1 MPGQN
6 GPLHTTAD
14 AVGSALEL
22 GFPAP
27 LEPGRPRFPVVV
39 AACVIERVAA
49 GEADHG
55 EVVAWIRMR
64 TQKTEG

>member
-6 GPLHTTAD
+6 EPLHTTAD

-39 AACVIERVAA
+39 AAAYAHRWVNSAT
-49 GEADHG
+49 EATARLATTG
-55 EVVAWIRMR
+55 
-64 TQKTEG
+64 